1 MYTFTVIGEYL
12 LMAWQALST
21 HKLRSILT
29 TLGILIG
36 VTTIITIFTTIQGLN
51 EYVIGQLSNIGSST
65 VYVQKWPWVFT
76 NDWWKYRNRREITYT
91 EYKALKKYSTEA
103 DYISPAVFAL
113 KKIRYKD
120 ETYDQIPVIGTN
132 EEYKDTDNVNPAT
145 GRFLTGLDVERNHK
159 VCVIGDEVARNLF
172 KGESPIGKRIKID
185 DDKYIVIGVNEKRG
199 NVFGQSMDN
208 FVIVPIGTFR
218 RVLGGWEH
226 EHRGL
231 RIAMTV
237 RDVSKIDA
245 MKDEARGI
253 LRRVRKVNPADEDDF
268 ALNQQDQL
276 TDLYRTLT
284 GTLFGIVFV
293 IGGISLLVGGI
304 GIANIML
311 VSVTERTKEIGI
323 RKAIGARRRNIL
335 SQFLIEAVAIASVG
349 GILGIILGYLGGR
362 AVLAQMDLST
372 GVSLASIGIGYGFSS
387 LVGVVAGFYPAWK
400 GARMN
405 PIDSL
410 HYE

>member
-21 HKLRSILT
+21 HKMRSILT

-65 VYVQKWPWVFT
+65 VYVQKWPWVIQ

-91 EYKALKKYSTEA
+91 EYEALKKYSTEA
-103 DYISPAVFAL
+103 DYIAPTVVAV
-113 KKIRYKD
+113 KKVRYKN
-120 ETYDQIPVIGTN
+120 EVYDRIPVVGTT
-132 EEYKDTDNVNPAT
+132 EEYKDTDRANPAV
-145 GRFLTGLDVERNHK
+145 GRFLTELDVQRKHK
-159 VCVIGDEVARNLF
+159 VCFIGEDIKQNLF
-172 KGESPIGKRIKID
+172 KGEDPLGRRIKID
-185 DDKYIVIGVNEKRG
+185 DEKYMVIGVNEKQG

-208 FVIVPIGTFR
+208 FIIVPIGTFR
-218 RVLGGWEH
+218 RVYGGWEH

-231 RIAMTV
+231 AISLNV
-237 RDVSKIDA
+237 KDVSRLEA

-253 LRRVRKVNPADEDDF
+253 LRRVRKVPPNEEDDF

-276 TDLYRTLT
+276 TNLYRSLT
-284 GTLFGIVFV
+284 GTLYMIIFV
-293 IGGISLLVGGI
+293 IGGVSLVVGGI
-304 GIANIML
+304 GITNIML

-323 RKAIGARRRNIL
+323 RKAIGAKRRNIL
-335 SQFLIEAVAIASVG
+335 SQFLIEAVAISSVG
-349 GILGIILGYLGGR
+349 GILGILLGYLGGS
-362 AVLAQMDLST
+362 AILAQMKLST
-372 GVSLASIGIGYGFSS
+372 GVSLSSILVGYGFSTF
-387 LVGVVAGFYPAWK
+387 VGVVAGFYPAWK